1 MEDNFEQRDENQS
14 YYEKQPYS
22 PNGGSGSGNPPY
34 SPNGGVGS
42 GSQPSP
48 PRNSGFGKGVLTGV
62 LCTLAV
68 VLVAGGIA
76 AGIFLTANM
85 TKRVAENR
93 VQLSAQEDQAADKA
107 SGIEETDSS
116 EQTEEGLLNVDLI
129 SEVSMI
135 ASYLDQYYLYDVD
148 EEAVR
153 TGMLQGLVAALGD
166 PYAEYYDESA
176 FSSFQDS
183 NNGEYVGI
191 GAGVTQER
199 ESGIVRIS
207 KPYEG
212 TPSAE
217 AGLLPGDILVAV
229 DDTEVTG
236 MDLNR
241 VVALIK
247 GDEGTSVMLHLYR
260 ESEER
265 YLDLSVERRKV
276 ELPTVTSELLEGKIG
291 YIQVSGFES
300 VTTNQF
306 IAAYEELKSRGMER
320 VVVDLRNNGGGLVDV
335 VEAMLDYLL
344 PEGEILYAK
353 DKNGT
358 KTMEYVSDA
367 KAALDIP
374 MVVLVNGNTA
384 SASEIF
390 SGNIQAFGKGKVVG
404 TTTYGKGVMQ
414 QVFYTNTEHT
424 KGVKLTIADY
434 YIYGDKNVNG
444 TGITPDVE
452 VELDEEAAKKV
463 ALPKEEDN
471 QLQKALEVVKGM
483 E

>member
-1 MEDNFEQRDENQS
+1 M
-14 YYEKQPYS
+14 
-22 PNGGSGSGNPPY
+22 
-34 SPNGGVGS
+34 
-42 GSQPSP
+42 
-48 PRNSGFGKGVLTGV
+48 

-107 SGIEETDSS
+107 SGKEETDSS

-217 AGLLPGDILVAV
+217 AGLLPGDS
-229 DDTEVTG
+229 
-236 MDLNR
+236 R
-241 VVALIK
+241 W
-247 GDEGTSVMLHLYR
+247 S
-260 ESEER
+260 SW
-265 YLDLSVERRKV
+265 RR
-276 ELPTVTSELLEGKIG
+276 
-291 YIQVSGFES
+291 
-300 VTTNQF
+300 
-306 IAAYEELKSRGMER
+306 
-320 VVVDLRNNGGGLVDV
+320 
-335 VEAMLDYLL
+335 
-344 PEGEILYAK
+344 
-353 DKNGT
+353 
-358 KTMEYVSDA
+358 
-367 KAALDIP
+367 
-374 MVVLVNGNTA
+374 
-384 SASEIF
+384 
-390 SGNIQAFGKGKVVG
+390 
-404 TTTYGKGVMQ
+404 
-414 QVFYTNTEHT
+414 
-424 KGVKLTIADY
+424 
-434 YIYGDKNVNG
+434 
-444 TGITPDVE
+444 
-452 VELDEEAAKKV
+452 
-463 ALPKEEDN
+463 
-471 QLQKALEVVKGM
+471 
-483 E
+483 